1 MSLAQDT
8 IFKYEEAFCLKTIVR
23 FSSCVDP
30 VAFEPGKHLFPQH
43 SALLGG
49 KPQTPSQRLRCGP
62 EIVSCAV
69 YPAEQ

>member
-30 VAFEPGKHLFPQH
+30 VAFEH